1 MKRKLRKL
9 FHCAFTIALPLS
21 LNLTSAAWAQP
32 SQWRSFSTA
41 DGLGDVEVY
50 TIFESATQGLWFG
63 TRHGATRFDGL
74 WKNFTQSHGLSNDR
88 VFAIA
93 EDDAMN
99 LWFGTAKGVSRYA
112 EGKFYDGP
120 AALAADTVWV
130 IAKDQHGKL
139 WFGTNSHGVYC
150 YAPNDFVNPARHY
163 TMSDGLAGN
172 SVKAIWFDK
181 TGDLWFGTSETG
193 VSRLDTSGAWTTFN
207 NANTNGQLASDRIT
221 DIFGDLEGRLWVA
234 TIGGGVSRFE
244 NNIWSK
250 GPAQIFKNVF
260 ALTQD
265 WDRNLWF
272 ATEQYVYR
280 YDGVSQVDAF
290 TPNEG
295 LIHETVLNVLQDGY
309 GNMWFATRYA
319 GVSRYDGSW
328 RSFLAGQKV
337 KALAKDHAG
346 DLWFGLDSRGVYRYD
361 QQQKK
366 LESID
371 CLGLNNRRVQA
382 LEVDAEGTV
391 WIGTFGG
398 GVVSVNARGCTSYMA
413 PSPLPE
419 NNVFAILEDR
429 EENLWFGTFQKGVVR
444 YNRKKAEWKTFNTDS
459 GLVHNQVQAIHQDRS
474 GDLWFGTLAGL
485 SRFNGREWQN
495 FKSASMNSAGYYN
508 ILCAGEDSAGSLWF
522 GTNGAGLLKYENGAL
537 SWITTEE
544 GLVNN
549 TIHAILYDDSKK
561 RFWFGTEHGV
571 SRWSIANGQWRVFTP
586 GASGLAH
593 EIVKSILLDQILKY
607 DARTGRTDTTL
618 NFWFGTLDGVS
629 RYIGESIPPETFIL
643 PPKPELFSIA
653 SPAFIVNGRDNVS
666 LPNELSYSYELW
678 QLRQDGSK
686 ERVME
691 QGQISN
697 SNTLAIQTA
706 LPNGEFELAV
716 QALDTDKNLD
726 PTPARHRFKT
736 DITPPVVAISAP
748 RPEAYVAGDVA
759 ILGVIADEDL
769 EPSAIQFEYRNEDSN
784 EWRHD
789 RLTRFWNASSESQTD
804 TLALWH
810 SGALPNGAYRLRLQ
824 ARDKL
829 SHASST
835 EIIVH
840 VDSLFA
846 IADLGERG
854 GIMQSRLPAVEIYLP
869 PGALDKPYRLMI
881 NSLLARDRRQAF
893 GKKAIA
899 GFKISVTGEDE
910 TPRLQEEKLGT
921 ITIRHP
927 GIVQTKEAQRHLVL
941 LQVPANGA
949 YGQARLGGTPDYEQH
964 RITAP
969 FYAFGDFFVIDSL
982 AQGPGALG
990 PELTTLRCRPRIF
1003 STNGGSPNHTDVL
1016 FPAREGGVV
1025 TMRVY
1030 NAAGRLVREL
1040 RTEALPAGEHALA
1053 WDGRNENHEPCV
1065 SGLYIIGVKTTG
1077 REMFET
1083 VVIVNK

>member
-1 MKRKLRKL
+1 MKTTLRKFL
-9 FHCAFTIALPLS
+9 DCALTFALPLS
-21 LNLTSAAWAQP
+21 LNSSSAAWAQP

-74 WKNFTQSHGLSNDR
+74 WKNFTQREGLSNDR

-99 LWFGTAKGVSRYA
+99 LWFGTARGVSKYA
-112 EGKFYDGP
+112 EEKFYAGP
-120 AALAADTVWV
+120 PALAADTVWV

-150 YAPNDFVNPARHY
+150 YAQNDLANPARHS
-163 TMSDGLAGN
+163 TTNDGLAGN
-172 SVKAIWFDK
+172 SVKAVWVDK
-181 TGDLWFGTSETG
+181 SGNVWFGTSETG

-207 NANTNGQLASDRIT
+207 NANTNGQLVSDRIT

-234 TIGGGVSRFE
+234 TIGGGVSYFE
-244 NNIWSK
+244 NNMWSK

-260 ALTQD
+260 AITQD

-272 ATEQYVYR
+272 ATEQFVYR
-280 YDGVSQVDAF
+280 YDGVSQLDTF
-290 TPNEG
+290 TANDG
-295 LIHETVLNVLQDGY
+295 LIHEAVLDVLQDGY

-328 RSFLAGQKV
+328 RSFLTGQIV
-337 KALAKDHAG
+337 KAMAKDHAG
-346 DLWFGLDSRGVYRYD
+346 NLWFGLDSRGVYRYN
-361 QQQKK
+361 QQEKK
-366 LESID
+366 FEPID
-371 CLGLNNRRVQA
+371 CLGLNNRRIQA

-398 GVVSVNARGCTSYMA
+398 GVVSVNAQGCTSYTA
-413 PSPLPE
+413 PRPLPE
-419 NNVFAILEDR
+419 NNVLAILEDR

-459 GLVHNQVQAIHQDRS
+459 GLVHNQVLAIHQDRY
-474 GDLWFGTLAGL
+474 GDLWFGTFAGL
-485 SRFNGREWQN
+485 SRFNGRAWQN
-495 FKSASMNSAGYYN
+495 FKPASADSAAYYK
-508 ILCAGEDSAGSLWF
+508 ILCAGEDSAGVLWF
-522 GTNGAGLLKYENGAL
+522 GTNGKGLLKYEQGSL
-537 SWITTEE
+537 SWISTEE

-549 TIHAILYDDSKK
+549 AVHAILYDDSKK

-571 SRWSIANGQWRVFTP
+571 SRWSLPDNQWRVFTP

-593 EIVKSILLDQILKY
+593 EIVKSILLDQILKH
-607 DARTGRTDTTL
+607 DVQTGRTDTTL
-618 NFWFGTLDGVS
+618 NFWFGTFDGAS

-653 SPAFIVNGRDNVS
+653 SPSFLVSGRDNIS
-666 LPNELSYSYELW
+666 LPNELSYHYELW

-686 ERVME
+686 ERLME

-716 QALDTDKNLD
+716 QAIDSDKNLD
-726 PTPARHRFKT
+726 RTPARHRFKT
-736 DITPPVVAISAP
+736 DITPPAIAISTP
-748 RPEAYVAGDVA
+748 KPETYVAGKVA
-759 ILGVIADEDL
+759 IVGVIADHDL
-769 EPSAIQFEYRNEDSN
+769 DLATIKLEYRSEDGN
-784 EWRHD
+784 DWRHD
-789 RLTRFWNASSESQTD
+789 QLTPFWNASSEPQTD
-804 TLALWH
+804 TLAIWH
-810 SGALPNGAYRLRLQ
+810 TGALPNGAYRLRLQ
-824 ARDKL
+824 AQDQL

-835 EIIVH
+835 ELVVH

-846 IADLGERG
+846 TSDLGERG

-869 PGALDKPYRLMI
+869 PGALNKPYRLTI
-881 NSLLARDRRQAF
+881 NSVLTRDLRQAF
-893 GKKAIA
+893 GKKAIT

-910 TPRLQEEKLGT
+910 IPRLQQEKLGT
-921 ITIRHP
+921 ITIHHP
-927 GIVQTKEAQRHLVL
+927 GIAQTKEAQRHLVV
-941 LQVPANGA
+941 LQAPAKGA
-949 YGQARLGGTPDYEQH
+949 HGQARLGGTPDYEQH
-964 RITAP
+964 KITAP

-982 AQGPGALG
+982 AQGVGAFG
-990 PELTTLRCRPRIF
+990 PEFTTLRCRPRIF
-1003 STNGGSPNHTDVL
+1003 SSNGGTPNHTDVL
-1016 FPAREGGVV
+1016 FAARESGAA
-1025 TMRVY
+1025 TMKIY
-1030 NAAGRLVREL
+1030 NATGRLVREL
-1040 RTEALPAGEHALA
+1040 RAEALPPGENVIT

-1065 SGLYIIGVKTTG
+1065 SGLYIISVKTTG